1 MREIFRLFRIKR
13 WMARLETVGIDLQMS
28 TFCRLAEVLG
38 VPQAELRGGAVE
50 VLADASV
57 H

>member
-1 MREIFRLFRIKR
+1 LFRIKR